1 MEFCR
6 MTRPSSW
13 QERLKKVR
21 PIQARRCGGWKRLNP
36 ELLSHSAGAFDNWP
50 VLVIDR
56 EPCSE
61 AGRGVGH
68 VAGAGMDQRDVRDA
82 WEKFVERGALSAD
95 LRSSVAASWQ
105 RSKNHQI
112 AVDRPKAPLVADAEL
127 FRHRSKHASLRHA
140 ARCALDSSRTFLSD
154 ANSIMILTD
163 PTGLIIDTQGD
174 DRVIDAGRTVHLEH
188 GGRWSEADIGTNAI
202 GAAIAESKPV
212 QIHGVEHFCTEVQ
225 RWTCAAVP
233 VHDPTDGELL
243 GVVDISGPA
252 STFNPQ
258 SLALAV
264 SAGHHVESVLAQSVR
279 QDHEKLL
286 CHFLAKRSLWASE
299 DFIVLDR
306 RGMILHAT
314 ERALGAMRDHRLGI
328 DNDAAT
334 RFLKALPFEEWP
346 IKLRELLPN
355 ASFDLV
361 NNGTSGIG
369 AIIVLHTRRRL
380 PTADRDI
387 QKPKTTFE
395 RREAASSSPPRKDM
409 TPRPRHLED
418 TIGDATSSFVARDPT
433 VRAIVRQVETAAARK
448 MPILI
453 RGETGT
459 GKEQLARHAHAASRR
474 KGAFVPVN
482 CAAFPESLIEA
493 ELFGYADGA
502 FTGARRGGSIGL
514 VKEADGGTLFLDEI
528 GDMPVALQAVLLRLL
543 DDWTVRPVGGVR
555 AKVDVFLVSA
565 TNASLDRAI
574 AEGRFRSDLLYRLNT
589 LEVTLPKLRDRADF
603 DAITHHL
610 LHAIDPACEIT
621 PATMSRLAARSWPGN
636 IRELRNVLA
645 RFTLAAAN
653 GVIDDAAVESSS
665 DPPPRTASGSLHDI
679 QRTRIL
685 VVYAETA
692 GNVSETARRL
702 GVSRNTI
709 YRALAQLGS
718 K

>member
-1 MEFCR
+1 
-6 MTRPSSW
+6 
-13 QERLKKVR
+13 
-21 PIQARRCGGWKRLNP
+21 
-36 ELLSHSAGAFDNWP
+36 
-50 VLVIDR
+50 
-56 EPCSE
+56 
-61 AGRGVGH
+61 
-68 VAGAGMDQRDVRDA
+68 MDQREVRDA
-82 WEKFVERGALSAD
+82 WQKFVERGALSAD

-112 AVDRPKAPLVADAEL
+112 TIDRARAPLVADAEL
-127 FRHRSKHASLRHA
+127 FRYRSKHAALRHA
-140 ARCALDSSRTFLSD
+140 ARCALDNSRTFLSD

-212 QIHGVEHFCTEVQ
+212 QIRGAEHFCTEVQ

-233 VHDPTDGELL
+233 VHDPSDGELL

-252 STFNPQ
+252 NTFNPQ

-264 SAGHHVESVLAQSVR
+264 SVGQHVESVLAQSVR

-286 CHFLAKRSLWASE
+286 CHFLAKRSLWVTE
-299 DFIVLDR
+299 ECIVLDR
-306 RGMILHAT
+306 RGTILHAT
-314 ERALGAMRDHRLGI
+314 ERALGAMRDSRNGI
-328 DNDAAT
+328 ADEATT
-334 RFLKALPFEEWP
+334 RFLKGLPFEEWP
-346 IKLRELLPN
+346 VKLKELLPN

-369 AIIVLHTRRRL
+369 AIIVLHARRRL
-380 PTADRDI
+380 ATADRDVSKS
-387 QKPKTTFE
+387 KPAFE
-395 RREAASSSPPRKDM
+395 RREAASAPPPRNDPA
-409 TPRPRHLED
+409 PRPWHHED
-418 TIGDATSSFVARDPT
+418 TIGDSTSGFVARDPA

-459 GKEQLARHAHAASRR
+459 GKEQLARHAHAASGR

-482 CAAFPESLIEA
+482 CAALPESLIEA

-502 FTGARRGGSIGL
+502 FTGARRGGAIGL

-528 GDMPVALQAVLLRLL
+528 GDMPVTLQAVLLRLL
-543 DDWTVRPVGGVR
+543 DDWTVRPIGGVR
-555 AKVDVFLVSA
+555 TKVDVLLVSA
-565 TNASLDRAI
+565 TNATLDKAI

-589 LEVTLPKLRDRADF
+589 LEVTLPRLRDRIDF
-603 DAITHHL
+603 DAIVRQL
-610 LHAIDPACEIT
+610 LGTIDPDCQIAA
-621 PATMSRLAARSWPGN
+621 ATIAQLATRPWPGN
-636 IRELRNVLA
+636 IRELRNMLA
-645 RFTLAAAN
+645 RFTLTAD
-653 GVIDDAAVESSS
+653 GFIDGAEVDTPIREA
-665 DPPPRTASGSLHDI
+665 PPATSGSLHET
-679 QRTRIL
+679 QRSHIL
-685 VVYAETA
+685 AVYAETS

-709 YRALAQLGS
+709 YRALGQKAPR
-718 K
+718 

>member
-1 MEFCR
+1 
-6 MTRPSSW
+6 
-13 QERLKKVR
+13 
-21 PIQARRCGGWKRLNP
+21 
-36 ELLSHSAGAFDNWP
+36 
-50 VLVIDR
+50 
-56 EPCSE
+56 
-61 AGRGVGH
+61 
-68 VAGAGMDQRDVRDA
+68 MDQREVRDA

-112 AVDRPKAPLVADAEL
+112 TVDRARAPLVADAEL
-127 FRHRSKHASLRHA
+127 FRYRSKHASLRHA
-140 ARCALDSSRTFLSD
+140 ARCALDNSRTFLSD

-212 QIHGVEHFCTEVQ
+212 QIRGAEHFCTKVQ

-264 SAGHHVESVLAQSVR
+264 SVGHHVESVLAQSVR

-286 CHFLAKRSLWASE
+286 CHFLAKRSLWVTE
-299 DFIVLDR
+299 ECIVLDR
-306 RGMILHAT
+306 RGTILHAT
-314 ERALGAMRDHRLGI
+314 ERALGAMRDNGHGI
-328 DNDAAT
+328 GDDTAT
-334 RFLKALPFEEWP
+334 RFLKALPFEQWP
-346 IKLRELLPN
+346 IKLKELLPN

-369 AIIVLHTRRRL
+369 AIIVLHARRRL
-380 PTADRDI
+380 PTADRDV
-387 QKPKTTFE
+387 QKLKPAFE
-395 RREAASSSPPRKDM
+395 RREAASSSPPRKDL
-409 TPRPRHLED
+409 TPRPRHLEN
-418 TIGDATSSFVARDPT
+418 TIGDTTSSFVARDPS

-459 GKEQLARHAHAASRR
+459 GKEQLARHAHAASGR

-482 CAAFPESLIEA
+482 CAALPESLVEA

-502 FTGARRGGSIGL
+502 FTGARRGGAIGL

-528 GDMPVALQAVLLRLL
+528 GDMPVTLQAVLLRLL
-543 DDWTVRPVGGVR
+543 DDWTVRPIGGVR

-565 TNASLDRAI
+565 TNATLDKAI
-574 AEGRFRSDLLYRLNT
+574 LEGRFRSDLLYRLNT
-589 LEVTLPKLRDRADF
+589 LEVTLPRLRDRVDF
-603 DAITHHL
+603 DAIVRHL
-610 LHAIDPACEIT
+610 LGTIDPNCEVS
-621 PATMSRLAARSWPGN
+621 PATIAHLAARPWPGN
-636 IRELRNVLA
+636 IRELRNMLA
-645 RFTLAAAN
+645 RFTLTAD
-653 GVIDDAAVESSS
+653 GVIDEAGVEAMIHQVQL
-665 DPPPRTASGSLHDI
+665 TTSGSLHET
-679 QRTRIL
+679 QRSHIL
-685 VVYAETA
+685 AVHAETA

-702 GVSRNTI
+702 GISRNTV
-709 YRALAQLGS
+709 YRALGH
-718 K
+718 KTPR

>member
-1 MEFCR
+1 
-6 MTRPSSW
+6 
-13 QERLKKVR
+13 
-21 PIQARRCGGWKRLNP
+21 
-36 ELLSHSAGAFDNWP
+36 
-50 VLVIDR
+50 
-56 EPCSE
+56 
-61 AGRGVGH
+61 
-68 VAGAGMDQRDVRDA
+68 MDQREVRDA

-112 AVDRPKAPLVADAEL
+112 TVDRARAPLVADAEL
-127 FRHRSKHASLRHA
+127 FRYRSKHASLRHA
-140 ARCALDSSRTFLSD
+140 ARCALDNSRTFLSD

-212 QIHGVEHFCTEVQ
+212 QIRGAEHFCAKVQ

-264 SAGHHVESVLAQSVR
+264 SVGHHVESVLAQSVR

-286 CHFLAKRSLWASE
+286 CHFLAKRSLWVTE
-299 DFIVLDR
+299 EFIVLDR
-306 RGMILHAT
+306 RGTILHAT
-314 ERALGAMRDHRLGI
+314 ERALGSMRDNRRGVG
-328 DNDAAT
+328 DEAAT

-346 IKLRELLPN
+346 IKLKELLPN

-369 AIIVLHTRRRL
+369 AIIVLHARRRL
-380 PTADRDI
+380 PTADRDV
-387 QKPKTTFE
+387 QKLKPAFE
-395 RREAASSSPPRKDM
+395 RREAASSSAPRKDL
-409 TPRPRHLED
+409 TPRPRHLEN
-418 TIGDATSSFVARDPT
+418 TIGDTTSSFVARDPT

-459 GKEQLARHAHAASRR
+459 GKEQLARHAHAASGR

-482 CAAFPESLIEA
+482 CAALPESLVEA

-502 FTGARRGGSIGL
+502 FTGARRGGAIGL

-528 GDMPVALQAVLLRLL
+528 GDMPVTLQAVLLRLL
-543 DDWTVRPVGGVR
+543 DDWTVRPIGGIR

-565 TNASLDRAI
+565 TNATLDKAI
-574 AEGRFRSDLLYRLNT
+574 LEGRFRSDLLYRLNT
-589 LEVTLPKLRDRADF
+589 LEVTLPRLRDRVDF
-603 DAITHHL
+603 DAIVHHL
-610 LHAIDPACEIT
+610 LGTIDPNCEVS
-621 PATMSRLAARSWPGN
+621 PATIAHLAARPWPGN
-636 IRELRNVLA
+636 IRELRNMLA
-645 RFTLAAAN
+645 RFTLTAD
-653 GVIDDAAVESSS
+653 GVIDEAGVEAMIHQV
-665 DPPPRTASGSLHDI
+665 PLTTSGSLHET
-679 QRTRIL
+679 QRSHVL
-685 VVYAETA
+685 AVHAETA

-702 GVSRNTI
+702 GISRNTV
-709 YRALAQLGS
+709 YRALGH
-718 K
+718 KTPG

>member
-1 MEFCR
+1 
-6 MTRPSSW
+6 
-13 QERLKKVR
+13 
-21 PIQARRCGGWKRLNP
+21 
-36 ELLSHSAGAFDNWP
+36 
-50 VLVIDR
+50 
-56 EPCSE
+56 
-61 AGRGVGH
+61 
-68 VAGAGMDQRDVRDA
+68 MDQREVRDA

-112 AVDRPKAPLVADAEL
+112 TVDRARAPLVADAEL
-127 FRHRSKHASLRHA
+127 FRYRSKHASLRHA
-140 ARCALDSSRTFLSD
+140 ARCALDNSRTFLSD

-212 QIHGVEHFCTEVQ
+212 QIRGAEHFCTKVQ

-264 SAGHHVESVLAQSVR
+264 SVGHHVESVLAQSVR

-286 CHFLAKRSLWASE
+286 CHFLAKRSLWVTE
-299 DFIVLDR
+299 ECIVLDR
-306 RGMILHAT
+306 RGTILHAT
-314 ERALGAMRDHRLGI
+314 ERALGAMRDNGHGI
-328 DNDAAT
+328 GADTAT
-334 RFLKALPFEEWP
+334 RFLKALPFEQWP
-346 IKLRELLPN
+346 IKLKELLPN

-369 AIIVLHTRRRL
+369 AIIVLHARRRL
-380 PTADRDI
+380 PTADRDV
-387 QKPKTTFE
+387 QKLKPAFE
-395 RREAASSSPPRKDM
+395 RREAASSSPPRKDLA
-409 TPRPRHLED
+409 PRPRHLEN
-418 TIGDATSSFVARDPT
+418 TIGDTTSSFVARDPS

-459 GKEQLARHAHAASRR
+459 GKEQLARHAHAASGR

-482 CAAFPESLIEA
+482 CAALPESLVEA

-502 FTGARRGGSIGL
+502 FTGARRGGAIGL

-528 GDMPVALQAVLLRLL
+528 GDMPVTLQAVLLRLL
-543 DDWTVRPVGGVR
+543 DDWTVRPIGGVR

-565 TNASLDRAI
+565 TNATLDKAI
-574 AEGRFRSDLLYRLNT
+574 LEGRFRSDLLYRLNT
-589 LEVTLPKLRDRADF
+589 LEVTLPRLRDRVDF
-603 DAITHHL
+603 DAIVRHL
-610 LHAIDPACEIT
+610 LGTIDPNCEVSPTTI
-621 PATMSRLAARSWPGN
+621 AHLAARPWPGN
-636 IRELRNVLA
+636 IRELRNMLA
-645 RFTLAAAN
+645 RFTLTAD
-653 GVIDDAAVESSS
+653 GVIDEAGVEAMIHQVQL
-665 DPPPRTASGSLHDI
+665 TTSGSLHET
-679 QRTRIL
+679 QRSHVL
-685 VVYAETA
+685 AVHAETA

-702 GVSRNTI
+702 GISRNTV
-709 YRALAQLGS
+709 YRALGH
-718 K
+718 KTPR

>member
-1 MEFCR
+1 
-6 MTRPSSW
+6 
-13 QERLKKVR
+13 
-21 PIQARRCGGWKRLNP
+21 
-36 ELLSHSAGAFDNWP
+36 
-50 VLVIDR
+50 
-56 EPCSE
+56 
-61 AGRGVGH
+61 
-68 VAGAGMDQRDVRDA
+68 MDQREVRAA

-112 AVDRPKAPLVADAEL
+112 TVDRARAPLVADAEL
-127 FRHRSKHASLRHA
+127 FRYRSKHASLRHA
-140 ARCALDSSRTFLSD
+140 ARCALDNSRTFLSD

-212 QIHGVEHFCTEVQ
+212 QIRGAEHFCTKVQ

-264 SAGHHVESVLAQSVR
+264 SVGHHVESVLAQSVR

-286 CHFLAKRSLWASE
+286 CHFLAKRSQWVAE
-299 DFIVLDR
+299 EFIVLDR
-306 RGMILHAT
+306 RGSILHAT
-314 ERALGAMRDHRLGI
+314 ERALGAIQHNRRDLGG
-328 DNDAAT
+328 DAAP
-334 RFLKALPFEEWP
+334 RFLKALPFEDWP
-346 IKLRELLPN
+346 SKLKELLPN

-361 NNGTSGIG
+361 NNGASGIG
-369 AIIVLHTRRRL
+369 AIVVLHTRRRL
-380 PTADRDI
+380 PTAEYNI
-387 QKPKTTFE
+387 QKQKPAFE
-395 RREAASSSPPRKDM
+395 RREAASSSPPRKDL
-409 TPRPRHLED
+409 TPRPRHPD
-418 TIGDATSSFVARDPT
+418 DMIGEATSGFVARDPA

-459 GKEQLARHAHAASRR
+459 GKEQLARHAHAASGR

-482 CAAFPESLIEA
+482 CAALPESLAEA

-502 FTGARRGGSIGL
+502 FTGARRGGAIGL

-528 GDMPVALQAVLLRLL
+528 GDMPVTLQAVLLRLL
-543 DDWTVRPVGGVR
+543 DDWTVRPIGGVR

-565 TNASLDRAI
+565 TNATLDKAI
-574 AEGRFRSDLLYRLNT
+574 LEGRFRSDLLYRLNA
-589 LEVTLPKLRDRADF
+589 LEVTLPRLRDRVDF
-603 DAITHHL
+603 NAIVHHL
-610 LHAIDPACEIT
+610 LGTIDPNCEVS
-621 PATMSRLAARSWPGN
+621 PATVAHLAARPWPGN
-636 IRELRNVLA
+636 IRELRNMLA
-645 RFTLAAAN
+645 RFTLTAD
-653 GVIDDAAVESSS
+653 GVIDETEAMVH
-665 DPPPRTASGSLHDI
+665 PVPLTTSGSLHET
-679 QRTRIL
+679 QRSHVL
-685 VVYAETA
+685 AVYAETA

-702 GVSRNTI
+702 GISRNTV
-709 YRALAQLGS
+709 YRALGN
-718 K
+718 KTPR